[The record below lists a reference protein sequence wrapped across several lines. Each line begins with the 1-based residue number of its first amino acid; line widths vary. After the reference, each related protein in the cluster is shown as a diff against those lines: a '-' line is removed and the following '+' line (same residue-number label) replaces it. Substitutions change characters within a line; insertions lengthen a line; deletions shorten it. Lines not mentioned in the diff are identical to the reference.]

1 MIFARGLVLLPVN
14 RVWIMIFARPS
25 FLTALLFIAAALPAS
40 AAELERVEARFEI
53 FGFAGLHILTNRTIV
68 QERGDHYTIATDLET
83 RGLASVF
90 VDLTSHSEVH
100 GKLARDAPLPDA
112 YRADVRRNGD
122 DRHYGVDYRGD
133 GTATNVST
141 PPSSERPFFIAA
153 EQMRGTV
160 DQLTAYFLLER
171 QLAQH
176 GTCRV
181 VVPVFDGSGLYN
193 LRFTDVKRETLS
205 ADGYQNFAGP
215 TQLCEVV
222 REEIMANR
230 NKNEDTYRRGR
241 IWYARLVGGDRMM
254 PVRMEFDTE
263 FGVVTGYL
271 AELRGR
277 GVDLHLMRE

>member
-1 MIFARGLVLLPVN
+1 MMIPGGLVSLPVN
-14 RVWIMIFARPS
+14 RTWIMIFARPS

-53 FGFAGLHILTNRTIV
+53 CGFAGLHILTNRTIV
-68 QERGDHYTIATDLET
+68 QERGDHYTIGTDLET

-181 VVPVFDGSGLYN
+181 VVPVFDGIGLYN
-193 LRFTDVKRETLS
+193 LRFIDVKRVNVS
-205 ADGYQNFAGP
+205 AAVFLDFDGPMSRIA
-215 TQLCEVV
+215 VV
-222 REEIMANR
+222 REEVLTTSN
-230 NKNEDTYRRGR
+230 
-241 IWYARLVGGDRMM
+241 
-254 PVRMEFDTE
+254 
-263 FGVVTGYL
+263 
-271 AELRGR
+271 
-277 GVDLHLMRE
+277 

>member
-1 MIFARGLVLLPVN
+1 
-14 RVWIMIFARPS
+14 MIFARPS

-53 FGFAGLHILTNRTIV
+53 FGFAGLHVLTNRTTV
-68 QERGDHYTIATDLET
+68 QERGDYYAIATDLET

-90 VDLTSHSEVH
+90 FDLTSHSEVH

-141 PPSSERPFFIAA
+141 PPSSERPFFVAA
-153 EQMRGTV
+153 AQMRGTV

>member
-1 MIFARGLVLLPVN
+1 
-14 RVWIMIFARPS
+14 MIFARPR

-53 FGFAGLHILTNRTIV
+53 FGFAGLHLLTNRTTV
-68 QERGDHYTIATDLET
+68 QERGDRYAIATELAT

-100 GKLARDAPLPDA
+100 GKFARYAPLPDA

-133 GTATNVST
+133 GTVTNVST
-141 PPSSERPFFIAA
+141 PPPSERPFFVGA

-205 ADGYQNFAGP
+205 DDAGADG
-215 TQLCEVV
+215 V
-222 REEIMANR
+222 RYRI
-230 NKNEDTYRRGR
+230 RRGIGVSR
-241 IWYARLVGGDRMM
+241 RTARTWRRPPPDEGVSGPPRGPGSHPGLLDTLVRCPKSPAPVAARAASRPSWPVQLDDKILTVAGGGTAVGG
-254 PVRMEFDTE
+254 
-263 FGVVTGYL
+263 
-271 AELRGR
+271 RG
-277 GVDLHLMRE
+277 GQ

>member
-1 MIFARGLVLLPVN
+1 MRLRRISRLAAWRACLSIL
-14 RVWIMIFARPS
+14 RVIRRFTASSPEMRLFRTRTVPMCAETVTIVTTAS
-25 FLTALLFIAAALPAS
+25 ITVATALRQTCRHRPLPSGLFSSRRSRCAALS
-40 AAELERVEARFEI
+40 I
-53 FGFAGLHILTNRTIV
+53 
-68 QERGDHYTIATDLET
+68 
-83 RGLASVF
+83 S
-90 VDLTSHSEVH
+90 
-100 GKLARDAPLPDA
+100 
-112 YRADVRRNGD
+112 
-122 DRHYGVDYRGD
+122 
-133 GTATNVST
+133 
-141 PPSSERPFFIAA
+141 
-153 EQMRGTV
+153 
-160 DQLTAYFLLER
+160 LTAYFLLER

-277 GVDLHLMRE
+277 GVDLHLM